1 MSMEVDF
8 STPLTDAERKFLNE
22 RGRYSDIE
30 RVDAAFGEN
39 APEGFNDSGDGTGP
53 QMEPVL
59 QGEVRA
65 ARKERL
71 LAELAA
77 IENAEASE
85 SDEDEDGSGDVAPY
99 ESWKVSELDAEIKRR
114 NDAGAT
120 LATGGNKD
128 EKVAR
133 LYEDDDNSES

>member
-30 RVDAAFGEN
+30 RVDAAFGEG
-39 APEGFNDSGDGTGP
+39 APEGFDDSGDGTGP
-53 QMEPVL
+53 QIEPVM

-65 ARKERL
+65 ARKARL
-71 LAELAA
+71 LAELQA
-77 IENAEASE
+77 IEQAESSE
-85 SDEDEDGSGDVAPY
+85 DDADDAEGDVAPY
-99 ESWKVSELDAEIKRR
+99 EAWKVPELDAEIKRR
-114 NDAGAT
+114 NDAGSN

-133 LYEDDDNSES
+133 LYEDDDNAES